1 MAVRVCL
8 AIPARVA
15 VVAGR
20 EATVEIQGNRRRVDV
35 TLVEGVQAGQYVLVH
50 AGIAIQ
56 VLDEEEARETLE
68 LIRGALGDE

>member
-1 MAVRVCL
+1 M
-8 AIPARVA
+8 
-15 VVAGR
+15 
-20 EATVEIQGNRRRVDV
+20 EIQGNRRRVDV